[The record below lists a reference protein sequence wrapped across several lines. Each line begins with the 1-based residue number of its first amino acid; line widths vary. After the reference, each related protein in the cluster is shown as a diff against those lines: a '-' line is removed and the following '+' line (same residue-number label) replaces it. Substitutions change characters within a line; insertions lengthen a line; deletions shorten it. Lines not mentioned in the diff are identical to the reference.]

1 MNVRSHATG
10 SPNWFELG
18 TRDAAAAEAF
28 YTALFGWTREHS
40 PMPDGSRYTLFRLDD
55 RVVAACY
62 PLGAEAAAMP
72 SNWGVYFRVEDCD
85 YAAGEVRALGGSV
98 VVEPFD
104 VDPHARVAVCADPGG
119 AVFSLYQPYDHPGV
133 EAVRERNAVCW
144 VELATRDIE
153 RDEAFYTRL
162 FEWSMHSHDA
172 SPVPYRLF
180 GNADG
185 TLGGLMQMT
194 PEWGEIPAHWSLY
207 VQVEDVDA
215 AVARAQTLGGTVCV
229 PAFDA
234 PGVGRIA
241 RIDDPAGAGF
251 YLIALAQAC

>member
-1 MNVRSHATG
+1 M
-10 SPNWFELG
+10 
-18 TRDAAAAEAF
+18 
-28 YTALFGWTREHS
+28 
-40 PMPDGSRYTLFRLDD
+40 
-55 RVVAACY
+55 
-62 PLGAEAAAMP
+62 
-72 SNWGVYFRVEDCD
+72 
-85 YAAGEVRALGGSV
+85 
-98 VVEPFD
+98 
-104 VDPHARVAVCADPGG
+104 
-119 AVFSLYQPYDHPGV
+119 
-133 EAVRERNAVCW
+133 
-144 VELATRDIE
+144 
-153 RDEAFYTRL
+153 
-162 FEWSMHSHDA
+162 
-172 SPVPYRLF
+172 PYRLF